1 MGWFESGPRASGEQD
16 LRAPTSGG
24 GNSLLLPFL
33 LLSLG
38 QLGQHP
44 GKAPNQQNPLD
55 TLLRLAQIKGLMS
68 KGDSASREET
78 LRQQLAQGL
87 LAGNLQPGQE
97 GPIAPYDENAGYALA
112 TQIGPEML
120 NAWRALR
127 PALEAQG
134 RVPHPDAMKQ
144 KVKAQGWA
152 ERAPGIASGLAPT
165 ASMSED
171 DIRSVAANVPP
182 ANLAALLSLP
192 SKQALTD
199 EQVKALQAK
208 FPTIAP
214 QAEATLKKTQSQNKK
229 IIKETEFVGK
239 PKAGKPSVY
248 DKRVA
253 TWVENYLHGEDF
265 ADTPAN
271 KGLAPGLGVTY
282 GSMPAVSRQE
292 AAAADAKAELN
303 PALRDIKL
311 QAYQEAFG
319 GGQGSTTAP
328 AGKGRLSGQ
337 KTAKPDGT
345 YKLPDG
351 QTVTVRGGVIQ

>member
-1 MGWFESGPRASGEQD
+1 MGWFESVAHVPGEQA
-16 LRAPTSGG
+16 LRAPPSGG
-24 GNSLLLPFL
+24 DNSLLLPLL

-44 GKAPNQQNPLD
+44 GRASNRNPLD
-55 TLLRLAQIKGLMS
+55 TLLRLAQIKGVMQ
-68 KGDSASREET
+68 KGDSARREEI
-78 LRQQLAQGL
+78 LRQQLSQGL
-87 LAGNLQPGQE
+87 LAGNLQPGHE
-97 GPIAPYDENAGYALA
+97 GPIAPYDENAGFALA
-112 TQIGPEML
+112 TQLGPEML

-144 KVKAQGWA
+144 KVEAQGWA

-182 ANLAALLSLP
+182 ANLAALLNLP

-199 EQVKALQAK
+199 EQVKAMQAK

-214 QAEATLKKTQSQNKK
+214 QGEAALERTRAQAKK
-229 IIKETEFVGK
+229 IKKETELVGK
-239 PKAGKPSVY
+239 SKAGKPTEG

-253 TWVENYLHGEDF
+253 AWVENYLHGEDF

-271 KGLAPGLGVTY
+271 KGMAPGLGITY
-282 GSMPAVSRQE
+282 GSTLAVSRQE
-292 AAAADAKAELN
+292 AAAADVKAELN
-303 PALRDIKL
+303 PTMRDIKMR
-311 QAYQEAFG
+311 AYQEAFG
-319 GGQGSTTAP
+319 GQQT
-328 AGKGRLSGQ
+328 GKRIMRFDSKGNLLR
-337 KTAKPDGT
+337 
-345 YKLPDG
+345 
-351 QTVTVRGGVIQ
+351 